1 MKPTIEPHLEKIDST
16 YCLRFEIENPYL
28 ISMRHY
34 ADSASISIHQ
44 LTLDDMI
51 NLKNG
56 LDNLIQIEKDQ
67 INEHIKEMS
76 IVKNEI
82 LKGFNNG
89 N

>member
-1 MKPTIEPHLEKIDST
+1 MKQTIEPHLEKIDST

-34 ADSASISIHQ
+34 TDSASISIHQ